1 MFTDMA
7 LIEAFTEM
15 VHIMKKRSVV
25 GTAIVSDDARAP
37 CPSADWGKTADAVQE
52 GCRPQALHAFC
63 TAAKNAAKAALR
75 NAVNPACH
83 KYITSTAPCKA
94 VNC

>member
-1 MFTDMA
+1 MLTDMA

-15 VHIMKKRSVV
+15 VHIMKKRKYQV
-25 GTAIVSDDARAP
+25 GTAIVSYQAKEPCHGDDR
-37 CPSADWGKTADAVQE
+37 GVTAEAEHD
-52 GCRPQALHAFC
+52 GCQHDDC
-63 TAAKNAAKAALR
+63 TAAKNAAMAALR

>member
-15 VHIMKKRSVV
+15 VHIMKKRKYQV
-25 GTAIVSDDARAP
+25 GTATVSYKAKAP
-37 CPSADWGKTADAVQE
+37 CPSDERGVTAEAEYD
-52 GCRPQALHAFC
+52 GCQHDDC
-63 TAAKNAAKAALR
+63 TEAKNAARAALR
-75 NAVNPACH
+75 NAVDPACH
-83 KYITSTAPCKA
+83 KYIESGGPCKA